1 MARWCIFLLI
11 ASIFIISLT
20 QSVPIQEEAGSVNK
34 IEDSIKKALETISKG
49 FEDMIKNPKVNELI
63 KDGQKMMEEAAE
75 KIKTETAKLLPKTDG
90 AAR

>member
-20 QSVPIQEEAGSVNK
+20 QSVPIQEEAGGANK

-49 FEDMIKNPKVNELI
+49 FEDMIEDPKVNELI
-63 KDGQKMMEEAAE
+63 KKGQKMMEDAAE
-75 KIKTETAKLLPKTDG
+75 TIKTEAGKLLPKTDG

>member
-49 FEDMIKNPKVNELI
+49 FEDMIKDPKVNELI

-75 KIKTETAKLLPKTDG
+75 KIKTEASKLLPKTDG